1 MAKNTLL
8 FFGLIILV
16 AIIIGLAWGWPK
28 IRQQEP
34 KTIKIGVI
42 GPLSGEVAFYG
53 VELRNGA
60 QLAATQLN
68 EEQNRYYYELVSFD
82 DGADSSIARQRAEEM
97 VENREILAV
106 IGPAF
111 SVPTLSA
118 GEVFQKGK
126 LPAISPSATS
136 PKVTFLG
143 DFIFRVCPSDSYNG
157 KSLGEFV
164 VQDLGFNKIAI
175 LWDETNA
182 AYSGELADAFT
193 QRAEQLGAV
202 VIKRLSYQSGQT
214 NFLSSLQDI
223 KEAEPE
229 VIVLTG
235 YASEAAFIVQQ
246 ARNMG
251 WDIPFVGGDGIHVN
265 ELIEKGGEAVE
276 GVKMT
281 TFFSS
286 DNPDPRVQDFVSSF
300 LKTYGMDPGW
310 ATAHSYDAMRLIGE
324 AIEKN
329 GPSREGIQKA
339 LAETRNFQGITGLI
353 SFDEN
358 GDVIKDVI
366 KVEVRGGVFKVLF

>member
-8 FFGLIILV
+8 FLGLIILV
-16 AIIIGLAWGWPK
+16 AIVIGLTWGWPK
-28 IRQQEP
+28 ILQQEP
-34 KTIKIGVI
+34 QTIKIGVI

-53 VELRNGA
+53 AELRNGA
-60 QLAATQLN
+60 QLAAAQLN

-118 GEVFQKGK
+118 GEVFQRAK

-214 NFLSSLQDI
+214 NFLSLLQDV

-229 VIVLTG
+229 VIILTG

-251 WDIPFVGGDGIHVN
+251 WDIPFVGGDGLHVN

-276 GVKMT
+276 GVKLT
-281 TFFSS
+281 TFFSI

-300 LKTYGMDPGW
+300 RKRYGMDSGW
-310 ATAHSYDAMRLIGE
+310 AAAHSYDAMRLINE

>member
-1 MAKNTLL
+1 MAKKTLL
-8 FFGLIILV
+8 FLGLIILV
-16 AIIIGLAWGWPK
+16 AIVIGLTWGWPK
-28 IRQQEP
+28 ILQQEP
-34 KTIKIGVI
+34 QTIKIGVI

-53 VELRNGA
+53 AELRNGA
-60 QLAATQLN
+60 QLAAAQLN

-82 DGADSSIARQRAEEM
+82 DEADSSIARQRAEEM

-118 GEVFQKGK
+118 GEVFQKAK

-164 VQDLGFNKIAI
+164 VQDLGFHKIAI
-175 LWDETNA
+175 LWDETHA

-193 QRAEQLGAV
+193 QRTEQLGAV

-214 NFLSSLQDI
+214 DFLSLLQDV

-251 WDIPFVGGDGIHVN
+251 WNIPFVGGDGLHVN

-300 LKTYGMDPGW
+300 RKRYGMDPGW
-310 ATAHSYDAMRLIGE
+310 AAAHSYDAMRLINQ

-353 SFDEN
+353 NFDEN

-366 KVEVRGGVFKVLF
+366 KVEVKGGAFKVLF